1 MFEICRPAV
10 SKGVG
15 PACGAVPRSENDFSL
30 RAPQSDGEKP
40 AWLGF
45 PRGDTDSYFGV
56 VRNDR
61 RSSPYPCLVD
71 FRLTFT
77 RSQCADLPLAM
88 RRAAKLSRIA
98 AFLTN

>member
-1 MFEICRPAV
+1 MIEII
-10 SKGVG
+10 S
-15 PACGAVPRSENDFSL
+15 
-30 RAPQSDGEKP
+30 
-40 AWLGF
+40 
-45 PRGDTDSYFGV
+45 
-56 VRNDR
+56 
-61 RSSPYPCLVD
+61 YPCLVD